1 MSVQLDGR
9 DQVEELKQ
17 ELARVRAEAAAQQA
31 ELIGAAK
38 MATLGSLV
46 AGIAHELNTP
56 MGALNSNHDVLR
68 RALDKLQTI
77 LADEVVDASELQE
90 VRRIV
95 RALDGVMKVNDM
107 AVERMVK
114 LVASLRSFGRPDRSE
129 RDQIDLHESIDST
142 LAIIAHQLRDR
153 VNVVREYGELPQV
166 ECYAQQVNQVFMNVL
181 VNAGQAIPAKGS
193 ITVRT
198 RRNADRVTV
207 EIQDTG
213 VGIPKE
219 NLQRIFEPGF
229 TTKGGRIGMG
239 LGMLIVQ
246 QIIERH
252 AGTIRV
258 SSEVGVGTT
267 VSIDIPV
274 RMTV

>member
-17 ELARVRAEAAAQQA
+17 ELARVRAEAAKQQA

-38 MATLGSLV
+38 LATLGSLV

-56 MGALNSNHDVLR
+56 MGALNSNHDLLR
-68 RALDKLQTI
+68 RALDKLQVI

-107 AVERMVK
+107 AVERMVQ
-114 LVASLRSFGRPDRSE
+114 LVTSLRSFGRPDRSE
-129 RDQIDLHESIDST
+129 RDQIDLHDSIDST

-153 VNVVREYGELPQV
+153 VTIVREYGELPQV
-166 ECYAQQVNQVFMNVL
+166 ECYAQQINQVFMNIL
-181 VNAGQAIPAKGS
+181 VNAGQAIPGPGT
-193 ITVRT
+193 ITIRT
-198 RRNADRVTV
+198 RRNADRVTI
-207 EIQDTG
+207 ELQDTG
-213 VGIPKE
+213 VGIPQE

-252 AGTIRV
+252 RGAIRV
-258 SSEVGVGTT
+258 GSEVGVGTT
-267 VSIDIPV
+267 VTIEIPV
-274 RMTV
+274 KMTV

>member
-9 DQVEELKQ
+9 DQIEELKQ

-68 RALDKLQTI
+68 RALDKLQVI

-107 AVERMVK
+107 AVERMVQ

-129 RDQIDLHESIDST
+129 RDQIDLHDSIDST
-142 LAIIAHQLRDR
+142 LAIIAHQLRER
-153 VNVVREYGELPQV
+153 VTVVKEYGELPQV
-166 ECYAQQVNQVFMNVL
+166 ECYAQQINQVFMNVL
-181 VNAGQAIPAKGS
+181 VNAGQAIPTKGT
-193 ITVRT
+193 ITIRT
-198 RRNADRVTV
+198 RRNADRVTIEV
-207 EIQDTG
+207 QDTG

-252 AGTIRV
+252 TGTIRV

-267 VSIDIPV
+267 VSIEIPV
-274 RMTV
+274 KMAA

>member
-1 MSVQLDGR
+1 MSVQVDGR
-9 DQVEELKQ
+9 SEVEALRQ
-17 ELARVRAEAAAQQA
+17 ELERVRAEAAAQQA
-31 ELIGAAK
+31 SLIGAAK

-68 RALDKLQTI
+68 RALDKLQVI

-107 AVERMVK
+107 AVERMVQ
-114 LVASLRSFGRPDRSE
+114 LVTSLRSFGRPDRSE

-153 VNVVREYGELPQV
+153 VTVVRDFGDLPQV

-181 VNAGQAIPAKGS
+181 VNAGQAINGPGQ
-193 ITVRT
+193 ITILT
-198 RRNADRVTV
+198 RRSGGSVTID
-207 EIQDTG
+207 IQDTG
-213 VGIPKE
+213 AGIPKE

-252 AGTIRV
+252 AGAIRV

-267 VSIDIPV
+267 VSIELPIK
-274 RMTV
+274 MSA

>member
-1 MSVQLDGR
+1 MSVQLDWQAQAEQLQR
-9 DQVEELKQ
+9 EL
-17 ELARVRAEAAAQQA
+17 ERVRAEAAAQQA

-38 MATLGSLV
+38 LATLGSFV

-68 RALDKLQTI
+68 RALDKLQAI

-107 AVERMVK
+107 AVERMVQ
-114 LVASLRSFGRPDRSE
+114 LVTSLRSFGRPDRAE
-129 RDQIDLHESIDST
+129 RDRIDLHESIDST

-153 VNVVREYGELPQV
+153 VTVVREYGELPRV

-181 VNAGQAIPAKGS
+181 VNAAQAISGPG
-193 ITVRT
+193 TVTIRT
-198 RRNADRVTV
+198 RSNGSTVTIDV
-207 EIQDTG
+207 VDNG
-213 VGIPKE
+213 VGIAPE

-239 LGMLIVQ
+239 LGMLIVR
-246 QIIERH
+246 QIVERH
-252 AGTIRV
+252 DGSIRV
-258 SSEVGVGTT
+258 TSEVGAGTT
-267 VSIDIPV
+267 VSVELPV
-274 RMTV
+274 